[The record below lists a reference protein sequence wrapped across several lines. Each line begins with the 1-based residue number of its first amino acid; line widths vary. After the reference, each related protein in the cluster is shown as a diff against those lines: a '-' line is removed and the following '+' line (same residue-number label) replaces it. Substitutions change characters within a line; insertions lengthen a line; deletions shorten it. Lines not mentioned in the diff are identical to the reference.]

1 VWDTQKKKKWSV
13 QGHSLWPE
21 AAIVDP
27 SLSASCPR
35 EVTRNCAVDAL
46 SHSLEAL
53 WNVNHNPISDVLA
66 VAAAKGIMK
75 HLPTILSQDERD
87 GSDCEREIVQ
97 ARIALSTASLRA
109 GLAFS
114 NTETALCHAISYK
127 ITIDQGVKHGA
138 ACSFSLPRVMQMALG
153 QQDPSRDALLHD
165 IFSDFTAADKMAGRS
180 VKKPYEYLDRF
191 LNEEAGI
198 STCLEDYGISGEKE
212 FSERVREAL
221 WAKRGKNFL
230 LAAHLKR

>member
-1 VWDTQKKKKWSV
+1 M
-13 QGHSLWPE
+13 
-21 AAIVDP
+21 
-27 SLSASCPR
+27 
-35 EVTRNCAVDAL
+35 DAL

-53 WNVNHNPISDVLA
+53 WNVHHNPISDVLA

-75 HLPTILSQDERD
+75 NLPTILSQDERD

-114 NTETALCHAISYK
+114 NTESALAHALSYK

-165 IFSDFTAADKMAGRS
+165 IFSDFTAADKMAGRE
-180 VKKPYEYLDRF
+180 VKQPYEYLDRF
-191 LNEEAGI
+191 LNEQGV
-198 STCLEDYGISGEKE
+198 STALEDYGISGEKE

-221 WAKRGKNFL
+221 WSKRGRNFL